1 MGASTIVVVR
11 EDLSIPGALEPSNG
25 GAPDQ
30 AELETKF
37 FNVLRDSKPDVILLD
52 ATSMRGDGIAAIG
65 KIRQRSAIPVVVVC
79 AVDDHLMRGYRVAG
93 ATECLNPPVE
103 IVALNQLIQQIIN
116 ARTRAPSAARAAR
129 SQAVAFS
136 GITYIPHEDL
146 LVGDS
151 GASAKL
157 TTSESR
163 VLTHFIANP
172 WTVCRRDEIAGT
184 LYGRHQPNSDRA
196 VDVIV
201 TRLRK
206 KMALLAGASGQRL
219 IKTEFRRGYVFVAD
233 ASVGDWTAESLL
245 LPPAEARYG

>member
-11 EDLSIPGALEPSNG
+11 EDLSIPGAVESSNG
-25 GAPDQ
+25 EARDPVDVEGH
-30 AELETKF
+30 F
-37 FNVLRDSKPDVILLD
+37 FNVLRESKPDVVLLD

-65 KIRQRSAIPVVVVC
+65 KIRQHSTIPVVVVC
-79 AVDDHLMRGYRVAG
+79 AIDDKLMRAYRIAG

-116 ARTRAPSAARAAR
+116 TRAQAPATASAR
-129 SQAVAFS
+129 SSRGQTVAFS
-136 GITYIPHEDL
+136 GITFIPHEDL
-146 LVGDS
+146 LVGDQ

-172 WTVCRRDEIAGT
+172 WTVCRRDEIAGS
-184 LYGRHQPNSDRA
+184 LYGRHLPNSDRA

-206 KMALLAGASGQRL
+206 KMALLAGAVGQRL

-233 ASVGDWTAESLL
+233 ASVGELTADSTLQ
-245 LPPAEARYG
+245 ARFG

>member
-11 EDLSIPGALEPSNG
+11 EDLSIPGAADTNIADADHPADVEN
-25 GAPDQ
+25 Q
-30 AELETKF
+30 F
-37 FNVLRDSKPDVILLD
+37 FNVLRESKPDVILLD

-65 KIRQRSAIPVVVVC
+65 KIRERSAIPVVVVC
-79 AVDDHLMRGYRVAG
+79 TVDDKLMRAYRLAG

-116 ARTRAPSAARAAR
+116 TRAQAPVSARNGR
-129 SQAVAFS
+129 GQTVAFS
-136 GITYIPHEDL
+136 GITFIPHEDL
-146 LVGDS
+146 LVGDQ

-172 WTVCRRDEIAGT
+172 WTVCRRDEIAGS
-184 LYGRHQPNSDRA
+184 LYGRHLPNSDRA

-206 KMALLAGASGQRL
+206 KMAMLAGASGQRL

-233 ASVGDWTAESLL
+233 ASVG
-245 LPPAEARYG
+245 